1 MGHRIIITNA
11 TILTLDARDTFLYPG
26 VLEIRDDRIHDI
38 REGATAGEDD
48 YDGETEVIDGTDK
61 LIMPGLVDLH
71 FHTSIAKGYG
81 DDAPLWEYLDQIWY
95 PSIRTLTPS
104 TARLAALYSYTTALK
119 SGTTT
124 VNDMYR
130 HLDALASAAEQ
141 VGIRA
146 VLSNDIA
153 LPEHH
158 LDSVADNVAAFRA
171 NHGRASGRVSVWMGL
186 EWLPLADEALLADVG
201 RAMRELDTGLH
212 IHLCE
217 SRTEVDNSRDRFGG
231 LGPVEVA
238 HRAGLLG
245 PRTVAA
251 HCVHLSD
258 GEIAL
263 LAGTGTSVSVNSGS
277 NAKLGNG
284 VARVQDLV
292 AAGVNLGMGVDACE
306 CHNSVDMFEE
316 MKITS
321 YVQRA
326 LHQDP
331 ALGQPGQMLRMAT
344 VNGARALGID
354 AGTIEVGRKA
364 DVIVIDLKKDMMFT
378 PLLKSPL
385 KERRRQLESHLVF
398 GCNGTGVE
406 TVIVDGRIVVR
417 DRKVLGID
425 EEAIRKEMDDVFA
438 DMVDEMERK
447 KQIRINDR

>member
-1 MGHRIIITNA
+1 MGRRVIITNA
-11 TILTLDARDTFLYPG
+11 TILTLDAKDTFFYPG
-26 VLEIRDDRIHDI
+26 VLEVRDDRIHDI
-38 REGATAGEDD
+38 YEGPTAGEDD

-61 LIMPGLVDLH
+61 LVMPGLVDLH

-95 PSIRTLTPS
+95 PSIRALTPS
-104 TARLAALYSYTTALK
+104 TARLAALYSYSTALK

-130 HLDALASAAEQ
+130 HLGSLASAAEQ

-146 VLSNDIA
+146 VLACDVA
-153 LPEHH
+153 LPEHR
-158 LDSVADNVAAFRA
+158 LDSVADNVAAFREH
-171 NHGRASGRVSVWMGL
+171 HGRAGGRVSVWLGL
-186 EWLPLADEALLADVG
+186 EWLPLADGPLLADVG
-201 RAMRELDTGLH
+201 AAMRELGTGLH
-212 IHLCE
+212 VHLCE
-217 SRTEVDNSRDRFGG
+217 SGTEVQDSRSRFAG
-231 LGPVEVA
+231 LRPVEVA

-258 GEIAL
+258 GEVAL
-263 LAGTGTSVSVNSGS
+263 LAETGTSVSINSGS

-284 VARVQDLV
+284 VARLQAL
-292 AAGVNLGMGVDACE
+292 ATAGVNLGMGVDACE

-321 YVQRA
+321 YMQRA

-344 VNGARALGID
+344 ANGARALGID

-385 KERRRQLESHLVF
+385 RERRRQLESHLVF

-406 TVIVDGRIVVR
+406 MVIVDGRVVVR
-417 DRKVLGID
+417 DRKVVGVD

-438 DMVDEMERK
+438 AMVDEMERN
-447 KQIRINDR
+447 KQIRDK

>member
-1 MGHRIIITNA
+1 
-11 TILTLDARDTFLYPG
+11 
-26 VLEIRDDRIHDI
+26 
-38 REGATAGEDD
+38 
-48 YDGETEVIDGTDK
+48 
-61 LIMPGLVDLH
+61 
-71 FHTSIAKGYG
+71 
-81 DDAPLWEYLDQIWY
+81 
-95 PSIRTLTPS
+95 
-104 TARLAALYSYTTALK
+104 
-119 SGTTT
+119 
-124 VNDMYR
+124 MYR
-130 HLDALASAAEQ
+130 QLDALASAAEQ

-146 VLSNDIA
+146 VLSCDVA
-153 LPEHH
+153 LPEHR

-171 NHGRASGRVSVWMGL
+171 NHGRAGGRVRVWVGL

-201 RAMRELDTGLH
+201 RAARELGTGLH
-212 IHLCE
+212 VHLCE
-217 SRTEVDNSRDRFGG
+217 SASEVWDSRGRFAG
-231 LGPVEVA
+231 LRPVEVA

-258 GEIAL
+258 REIEL
-263 LAGTGTSVSVNSGS
+263 LAETGTSVSVNSGS

-284 VARVQDLV
+284 IARVQDLV
-292 AAGVNLGMGVDACE
+292 KAGVNLGMGVDACE

-321 YVQRA
+321 YMQRA

-344 VNGARALGID
+344 VNGARALDID
-354 AGTIEVGRKA
+354 AGSIEVGKKA

-378 PLLKSPL
+378 PLLKKPL

-406 TVIVDGRIVVR
+406 TVIVDGRVVVR
-417 DRKVLGID
+417 DRKVVGID

-438 DMVDEMERK
+438 GMVDEMERE
-447 KQIRINDR
+447 KQIRNK

>member
-1 MGHRIIITNA
+1 MGRRIIITNA
-11 TILTLDARDTFLYPG
+11 TILTLDAKDTFLYPG
-26 VLEIRDDRIHDI
+26 ILEIRDDKIYSIH
-38 REGATAGEDD
+38 EGSATGQDD

-61 LIMPGLVDLH
+61 LVMPGLVDLH

-95 PSIRTLTPS
+95 PSIRALTPS
-104 TARLAALYSYTTALK
+104 TAQLAALYSYSTALK

-130 HLDALASAAEQ
+130 QLDSLASAAEQ
-141 VGIRA
+141 IGIRA

-153 LPEHH
+153 LPEHQ
-158 LDSVADNVAAFRA
+158 LDSVEDNVAAFRN
-171 NHGRASGRVSVWMGL
+171 NHGRADGRIKVWMGV
-186 EWLPLADEALLADVG
+186 EWLPLADEVLLADVG

-217 SRTEVDNSRDRFGG
+217 SKTEVQNSLSRFGG
-231 LGPVEVA
+231 LRPVEVA
-238 HRAGLLG
+238 YKAGLLG

-258 GEIAL
+258 EEIELFAK
-263 LAGTGTSVSVNSGS
+263 TGTSVSINSGS

-284 VARVQDLV
+284 IARVQDL
-292 AAGVNLGMGVDACE
+292 AKAGVNLGMGVDACE

-321 YVQRA
+321 YMQRA

-331 ALGQPGQMLRMAT
+331 ALGQPGQILRMAT
-344 VNGARALGID
+344 VNGARALGTD
-354 AGTIEVGRKA
+354 AGSIEVGKKA

-417 DRKVLGID
+417 DRKVVGVD
-425 EEAIRKEMDDVFA
+425 EEAIRKEMDEAFA
-438 DMVDEMERK
+438 NMVDEMERK
-447 KQIRINDR
+447 KQIRDK